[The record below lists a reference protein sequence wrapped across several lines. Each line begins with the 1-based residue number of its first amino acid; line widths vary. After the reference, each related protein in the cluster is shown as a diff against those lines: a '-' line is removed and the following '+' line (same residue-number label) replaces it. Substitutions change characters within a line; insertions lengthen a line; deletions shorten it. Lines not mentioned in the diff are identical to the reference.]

1 MTMPV
6 DHVLYS
12 INVEDVLNVVE
23 QESLPPLTKAQI
35 VKIGNKIADY
45 IDWYEA
51 IYLAID
57 EVVPASDN

>member
-6 DHVLYS
+6 DRVLYS

-35 VKIGNKIADY
+35 AKIGDKIGDY

-51 IYLAID
+51 IRLAIE

>member
-6 DHVLYS
+6 DHILYS
-12 INVEDVLNVVE
+12 IKVEDVLNVVK
-23 QESLPPLTKAQI
+23 QESLPPLTKAQ
-35 VKIGNKIADY
+35 VAKIGDKVGDY

-51 IYLAID
+51 IRPAID

>member
-1 MTMPV
+1 MTIPV

-35 VKIGNKIADY
+35 AKIGDKIGDY

-51 IYLAID
+51 IRLAI
-57 EVVPASDN
+57 EEIVPASDN

>member
-12 INVEDVLNVVE
+12 INVEDVLNVAE
-23 QESLPPLTKAQI
+23 QESLPPLTKVQI
-35 VKIGNKIADY
+35 AMIGDKIGDY

-51 IYLAID
+51 IRLAID